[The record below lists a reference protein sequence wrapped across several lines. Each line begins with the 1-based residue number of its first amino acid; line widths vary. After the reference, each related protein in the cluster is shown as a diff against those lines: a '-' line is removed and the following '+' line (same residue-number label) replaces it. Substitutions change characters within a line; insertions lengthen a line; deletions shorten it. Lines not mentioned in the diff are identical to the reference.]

1 MLTQKATHLK
11 KKMKLNSK
19 QELIPHGLNLKQV
32 KKYSWQEN
40 LVYEYNPEARE
51 IHHNKR
57 SFDTTK
63 LQLFERQKIHITLN
77 ILYLNISNAVRKLT
91 WEKYLYF
98 RISPGIY
105 YDNKKLILSDKS
117 GT

>member
-1 MLTQKATHLK
+1 MTLDVKRREIIDYLIIIKNADTESYSSE

-19 QELIPHGLNLKQV
+19 QELIPHRLNLKQV

-63 LQLFERQKIHITLN
+63 LQLFER
-77 ILYLNISNAVRKLT
+77 
-91 WEKYLYF
+91 
-98 RISPGIY
+98 
-105 YDNKKLILSDKS
+105 
-117 GT
+117 

>member
-1 MLTQKATHLK
+1 
-11 KKMKLNSK
+11 MKLNSK

-40 LVYEYNPEARE
+40 LVYEYNPEVRE

-63 LQLFERQKIHITLN
+63 LQLFER
-77 ILYLNISNAVRKLT
+77 
-91 WEKYLYF
+91 
-98 RISPGIY
+98 
-105 YDNKKLILSDKS
+105 
-117 GT
+117 

>member
-1 MLTQKATHLK
+1 MTLDVKRREIIDYLIIIKNADTESYPSE

-63 LQLFERQKIHITLN
+63 LQLFER
-77 ILYLNISNAVRKLT
+77 
-91 WEKYLYF
+91 
-98 RISPGIY
+98 
-105 YDNKKLILSDKS
+105 
-117 GT
+117 